1 MPGFWTKISLHGII
15 TAKLTG
21 TNELVLLKVKRV
33 GEDRNRTR
41 EDVEMYHSLFDN
53 IPNMIIA
60 NSYSLFPFLPLCI
73 VSFIC
78 LIFLIIEECAFKALT
93 DSYRS
98 CIYLNVIRGI

>member
-1 MPGFWTKISLHGII
+1 MPGFWTKISSHGII

-53 IPNMIIA
+53 IPNMNHMIIA
-60 NSYSLFPFLPLCI
+60 NSYSFFHFCLCVLFPSFASYFL
-73 VSFIC
+73 S
-78 LIFLIIEECAFKALT
+78 
-93 DSYRS
+93 SR
-98 CIYLNVIRGI
+98 NVLLKP